1 MSSELNDL
9 TTFDNFDMNGW
20 HPEGAPSK
28 IERSGNQYNL
38 VRHASPIPFFRLS
51 KSLPLESH
59 SEYAFRFTG
68 EGRHRVQLT
77 ITVPSKERLVEREV
91 TFQGLGTIIS
101 IPITTGPLKPE
112 DKSLILVWTTLA
124 EQDQDRTFK
133 LGELH
138 IIGVPP
144 ER

>member
-1 MSSELNDL
+1 LAEL
-9 TTFDNFDMNGW
+9 
-20 HPEGAPSK
+20 
-28 IERSGNQYNL
+28 
-38 VRHASPIPFFRLS
+38 
-51 KSLPLESH
+51 
-59 SEYAFRFTG
+59 
-68 EGRHRVQLT
+68 
-77 ITVPSKERLVEREV
+77 EV

-101 IPITTGPLKPE
+101 IPIITGPLKPE